1 VALTSSH
8 NQSQLPDERAHNESV
23 AVDRDQCGIESENV
37 VRVSDDFAQFATAS
51 RSAMIPNRPRPLRV
65 AMVSALA
72 LPEMGGIE
80 THVHEVSTRL
90 AGAGVDVT
98 VLTTDRSGELPIEE
112 DFPGYHVR
120 RWPTYPR
127 SQDYGLAPGLARHLM
142 SEHYDIVHV
151 QGIRTLLAPTALAAA
166 RRAGVPSVLTLHTG
180 GNRSALRQSLRP
192 LQFRLCSPLLRGA
205 AAVVAVCEYERR
217 KFAELLGVSN
227 GTIRLIRNGSDP
239 LPIDPSA
246 EKHDGSPLLVSGGRL
261 ERFKGHHRILG
272 AMPAILAQAPDARLV
287 IVGDGPYERPL
298 RAMANRLG
306 VADRVS
312 ICRFGP
318 DQRGSLGRLVVDADV
333 FCLLSESE
341 AHPIAV
347 MEAVGAGTKALVA
360 DTTGLS
366 ELGRAG
372 LVTTIP
378 LKASAAQIAATV
390 LDLAAAPDTAPAPSM
405 SWDGCAAELHH
416 LYCEI
421 AT

>member
-1 VALTSSH
+1 MSSH
-8 NQSQLPDERAHNESV
+8 NQSQLADQHAHEAPV
-23 AVDRDQCGIESENV
+23 VRDREHCGFESENV
-37 VRVSDDFAQFATAS
+37 AGVSNDFGLSGVAS
-51 RSAMIPNRPRPLRV
+51 RSAVSPSGRRPLRV

-90 AGAGVDVT
+90 AGAGVGVT
-98 VLTTDRSGELPIEE
+98 VLTTDRSGELPVEE
-112 DFPGYHVR
+112 EFPGYHVR
-120 RWPTYPR
+120 RWRSYPR
-127 SQDYGLAPGLARHLM
+127 SRDYCLAPGLARHLM
-142 SEHYDIVHV
+142 SEPYDVVHV

-192 LQFRLCSPLLRGA
+192 LQFRLCVPLLRRTA
-205 AAVVAVCEYERR
+205 ALVAVCEYERHN
-217 KFAELLGVSN
+217 FGVLLGVDDR
-227 GTIRLIRNGSDP
+227 TIRLIRNGCEP

-246 EKHDGSPLLVSGGRL
+246 EKTDGSPLLVSVGRL

-272 AMPAILAQAPDARLV
+272 AMPDILAQAPNARLV
-287 IVGDGPYERPL
+287 LVGNGPYEKPL

-312 ICRFGP
+312 ICCFGP
-318 DQRGSLGRLVVDADV
+318 DRRGALGRLIADADV

-347 MEAVGAGTKALVA
+347 MEAVGAGTRALVA

-372 LVTTIP
+372 LVTTIA
-378 LKASAAQIAATV
+378 LKASADHIAATA
-390 LDLAAAPDTAPAPSM
+390 LDLAAAPRAAPPPTP
-405 SWDGCAAELHH
+405 SWDDCAEELHR
-416 LYCEI
+416 LYWEI
-421 AT
+421 AA

>member
-1 VALTSSH
+1 MS
-8 NQSQLPDERAHNESV
+8 
-23 AVDRDQCGIESENV
+23 
-37 VRVSDDFAQFATAS
+37 AT
-51 RSAMIPNRPRPLRV
+51 RRGPLRV

-90 AGAGVDVT
+90 AGSGVDVT
-98 VLTTDRSGELPIEE
+98 VLTTDRSGELPREE
-112 DFPGYHVR
+112 EFPGYRVR
-120 RWPTYPR
+120 RWLSYPR
-127 SQDYGLAPGLARHLM
+127 SRDYCLAPGLAKHLM
-142 SEHYDIVHV
+142 SERYDVVHV

-180 GNRSALRQSLRP
+180 GNASALRHSLRP
-192 LQFRLCSPLLRGA
+192 LQFRISSPLLRRA
-205 AAVVAVCEYERR
+205 AALIAVCEYERQ
-217 KFAELLGVSN
+217 KFAALLGVSDR
-227 GTIRLIRNGSDP
+227 TIRLIRNGSDP
-239 LPIDPSA
+239 LPIDPCA

-287 IVGDGPYERPL
+287 IVGDGPYEMPL
-298 RAMANRLG
+298 RAMANELG

-312 ICRFGP
+312 VCRFGP
-318 DQRGSLGRLVVDADV
+318 DQRGSLGRLVADADV

-372 LVTTIP
+372 LATTIP
-378 LKASAAQIAATV
+378 LNASAEQIAATV
-390 LDLAAAPDTAPAPSM
+390 LDLAAAPDTAPPPST
-405 SWDGCAAELHH
+405 SWDECAAALHQ
-416 LYCEI
+416 LYSEI

>member
-1 VALTSSH
+1 MSPT
-8 NQSQLPDERAHNESV
+8 R
-23 AVDRDQCGIESENV
+23 RG
-37 VRVSDDFAQFATAS
+37 
-51 RSAMIPNRPRPLRV
+51 PLRV

-112 DFPGYHVR
+112 EFPGYHVR
-120 RWPTYPR
+120 RWRAYPR
-127 SQDYGLAPGLARHLM
+127 SRDYCLAPGLARHLM
-142 SEHYDIVHV
+142 SERYDVVHV

-180 GNRSALRQSLRP
+180 GNRSALRHSLRP
-192 LQFRLCSPLLRGA
+192 IQFWLSSPLLRRTA
-205 AAVVAVCEYERR
+205 ALVAVCEYERH
-217 KFAELLGVSN
+217 KLAALLGVSD
-227 GTIRLIRNGSDP
+227 GTIRLIRNGCDP

-246 EKHDGSPLLVSGGRL
+246 EKQDGSPLLVSVGRL

-272 AMPAILAQAPDARLV
+272 AMPAILAQAPNARLV
-287 IVGDGPYERPL
+287 LVGNGPYEKPL

-312 ICRFGP
+312 ICCFGP
-318 DQRGSLGRLVVDADV
+318 DRRGSLGRLVADADV

-360 DTTGLS
+360 DTSGLS

-372 LVTTIP
+372 LVTTIA
-378 LKASAAQIAATV
+378 LEASAEQIAATA
-390 LDLAAAPDTAPAPSM
+390 LDLAAAPRTAPPPLM
-405 SWDGCAAELHH
+405 SWDGCAAQLHH